1 MILAINGI
9 LASSATPATPLLLDL
24 YPNSTAAYSLRKL
37 TNAYGGAAIRVRRSS
52 DNAESDIGFVAN
64 VLDTAS
70 LLSFC
75 SATDGFV
82 VKWYSQVG
90 GSTYDVLQTTALK
103 QPKIVASGVLNTL
116 NLLASCNFIS
126 ASSTGLCTS
135 AGVSVQNGE
144 FLACAVGLVTP
155 TAPANCSILD
165 QDDLVLANGRVAQ
178 YMYRATSAVRN
189 LFFNTAGSFTTV
201 NGPTVSTNTQY
212 VFKTSKVGTQL
223 RSGLNSGANNTATYS
238 GTPRTTLVKLGLGS
252 SNSNG
257 NDFLDGQIQEVVMF
271 SGDNSSNEV
280 NIVNNIKAYYGII

>member
-52 DNAESDIGFVAN
+52 DNAELDIGFVAN

-70 LLSFC
+70 LLLFC
-75 SATDGFV
+75 SATNGFV

-103 QPKIVASGVLNTL
+103 QPKIVASGVLNTI
-116 NLLASCNFIS
+116 NLLASCQFIS

-135 AGVSVQNGE
+135 AGVSVQNGQ
-144 FLACAVGLVTP
+144 FLACAVGLVNT

-165 QDDLVLANGRVAQ
+165 QDDLVLPNGRVAQ
-178 YMYRATSAVRN
+178 YIYRSTNVVRN
-189 LFFNTAGSFTTV
+189 LFFNTAGSFTSV
-201 NGPTVSTNTQY
+201 NSPTVSTNTQY
-212 VFKTSKVGTQL
+212 VFKTSKVGTQI
-223 RSGLNSGANNTATYS
+223 RAGLNSGANNTATYS

-252 SNSNG
+252 LSSNSQ
-257 NDFLDGQIQEVVMF
+257 DFLDGQIQEVVMF

-280 NIVNNIKAYYGII
+280 NIINNIRAYYGI

>member
-75 SATDGFV
+75 SATDGFI

-165 QDDLVLANGRVAQ
+165 QDDLVLTNGRVAQ

-201 NGPTVSTNTQY
+201 SSPTVSTNTQY

>member
-52 DNAESDIGFVAN
+52 DNAELDIGFVAN

-70 LLSFC
+70 LLLFC
-75 SATDGFV
+75 SATNGFV

-103 QPKIVASGVLNTL
+103 QPQIVILGVLNAI
-116 NLLASCNFIS
+116 NLLASCKFIS

-135 AGVSVQNGE
+135 AGVSVQNGQ
-144 FLACAVGLVTP
+144 FLACAVGLVNT
-155 TAPANCSILD
+155 TAPLNCSILD
-165 QDDLVLANGRVAQ
+165 QDDLVLPNGRVAQ
-178 YMYRATSAVRN
+178 YIYRSTNVVRN
-189 LFFNTAGSFTTV
+189 LYFNTAGSFTSV
-201 NGPTVSTNTQY
+201 NSPTVATNTQY
-212 VFKTSKVGTQL
+212 VFKTSKVGNQI
-223 RSGLNSGANNTATYS
+223 RAGLNSGANNTATYS

-252 SNSNG
+252 LSSNG
-257 NDFLDGQIQEVVMF
+257 QDFLDGQIQEVVMF

-280 NIVNNIKAYYGII
+280 NIINNIRAYYGI

>member
-201 NGPTVSTNTQY
+201 SGPTVSTNTQY

-238 GTPRTTLVKLGLGS
+238 GTPRTTLVRLGLGS
-252 SNSNG
+252 SNNNG

>member
-9 LASSATPATPLLLDL
+9 LATSATPATPLLLDL

-116 NLLASCNFIS
+116 NSKPSCNFIS

-201 NGPTVSTNTQY
+201 SSPTVSTNTQY

-257 NDFLDGQIQEVVMF
+257 SDFLDGQIQEVVMF

-280 NIVNNIKAYYGII
+280 NIVNNIKAYYGI

>member
-37 TNAYGGAAIRVRRSS
+37 TNAYGGSAIRVRRSS

-126 ASSTGLCTS
+126 ASSTGLLTS
-135 AGVSVQNGE
+135 AGVSVQNGQ
-144 FLACAVGLVTP
+144 FLACAVGSVTP
-155 TAPANCSILD
+155 TAPANCAILD
-165 QDDLVLANGRVAQ
+165 QDDLVLLNGRVAQ

-201 NGPTVSTNTQY
+201 NSPTVSTNTQY
-212 VFKTSKVGTQL
+212 VFKTSKVGTQI
-223 RSGLNSGANNTATYS
+223 RAGLNSGANNTNTYS

-252 SNSNG
+252 TNNNSS
-257 NDFLDGQIQEVVMF
+257 DFLDGQIQEVVMF

>member
-9 LASSATPATPLLLDL
+9 LATSATPATPLLLDL

-103 QPKIVASGVLNTL
+103 QPKIVISGVLNTI
-116 NLLASCNFIS
+116 NLLASCQFIS
-126 ASSTGLCTS
+126 ASSTGLLTS

-144 FLACAVGLVTP
+144 FLACAVGLVNT
-155 TAPANCSILD
+155 TAPLNCSILD
-165 QDDLVLANGRVAQ
+165 QDDLVLPNGRVAQ
-178 YMYRATSAVRN
+178 YIYRSTNVVRN

-201 NGPTVSTNTQY
+201 NSPTVSANTQY
-212 VFKTSKVGTQL
+212 VFKTSKVGTQI
-223 RSGLNSGANNTATYS
+223 RAGLNSGANNTATYS

-252 SNSNG
+252 LNNNSQ
-257 NDFLDGQIQEVVMF
+257 DFLDGQIQEVVMF

-280 NIVNNIKAYYGII
+280 NIVNNIRAYYGI

>member
-201 NGPTVSTNTQY
+201 SSPTVSTNTQY

-257 NDFLDGQIQEVVMF
+257 SDFLDGQIQEVVMF
-271 SGDNSSNEV
+271 SGDNSSNEA

>member
-1 MILAINGI
+1 V
-9 LASSATPATPLLLDL
+9 PLLLDV

-37 TNAYGGAAIRVRRSS
+37 TNAYGGSAIRVRRSS

-201 NGPTVSTNTQY
+201 NTPTISTNTQY

>member
-52 DNAESDIGFVAN
+52 DNAELDIGFVAN

-70 LLSFC
+70 LLLFC
-75 SATDGFV
+75 SATNGFV

-103 QPKIVASGVLNTL
+103 QPKIVASGVLNTI
-116 NLLASCNFIS
+116 NLLASCQFIS

-135 AGVSVQNGE
+135 AGVSVQNGQ
-144 FLACAVGLVTP
+144 FLACAVGLVNT

-165 QDDLVLANGRVAQ
+165 QDDLVLPNGRVAQ
-178 YMYRATSAVRN
+178 YIYRSTNVVRN
-189 LFFNTAGSFTTV
+189 LFFNTAGSFTSV
-201 NGPTVSTNTQY
+201 NSPTVSTNTQY
-212 VFKTSKVGTQL
+212 VFKTSKVGTQI
-223 RSGLNSGANNTATYS
+223 RAGLNSGANNTATYS

-252 SNSNG
+252 LSSNG
-257 NDFLDGQIQEVVMF
+257 QDFLDGQIQEVVMF

-280 NIVNNIKAYYGII
+280 NIINNIRAYYGI

>member
-165 QDDLVLANGRVAQ
+165 QDDLALTNGRVAQ
-178 YMYRATSAVRN
+178 YIYKSSNVVRN

-201 NGPTVSTNTQY
+201 NSPTVSTNTQY
-212 VFKTSKVGTQL
+212 VFKTSKVGTQI
-223 RSGLNSGANNTATYS
+223 RAGLNSGANNTATYL

-252 SNSNG
+252 ITSNSQE
-257 NDFLDGQIQEVVMF
+257 FLDGQIQEVVMF
-271 SGDNSSNEV
+271 SGDNSSNEA

>member
-144 FLACAVGLVTP
+144 FLACAVGSVTP

-165 QDDLVLANGRVAQ
+165 QDDLALTNGRVAQ
-178 YMYRATSAVRN
+178 YIYKSSNVVRN

-201 NGPTVSTNTQY
+201 NSPTVSTNTQY
-212 VFKTSKVGTQL
+212 VFKTSKVGTQI
-223 RSGLNSGANNTATYS
+223 RAGLNSGANNTATYS

-252 SNSNG
+252 LSSNSQ
-257 NDFLDGQIQEVVMF
+257 DFLDGQIQEVVMF